1 MIKTNQKLYIAT
13 IDNYLKKIEVHEY
26 EITHMAE
33 DYINYIFGDLAHICK
48 SNVLTKY
55 LDTVRFNG
63 MDSVVFSLDK
73 KLALW
78 LLTNSITKE
87 ANILNEQAN
96 QYYELVRNVYDAY
109 DNEGE

>member
-1 MIKTNQKLYIAT
+1 MSNKLYIAT
-13 IDNYLKKIEVHEY
+13 IDNYLKRIKLHEY

-33 DYINYIFGDLAHICK
+33 DYINYIFGDLDNMHK
-48 SNVLTKY
+48 SNVSTKY

-63 MDSVVFSLDK
+63 MRSMVFSLDK

-87 ANILNEQAN
+87 ANVLNEQAN
-96 QYYELVRNVYDAY
+96 QYYELVRNAYDAY